1 MKRILFVFSLSFSFQ
16 CSMLGV
22 LQDKIPTPQFSF
34 ESIQIQQI
42 TFTDITLGVE
52 TSVSNPYP
60 VSLPSSLLDMD
71 IKIEGLK
78 LSQVKTDLGAIEA
91 KKTKSLPL
99 EVKLKYTDLYQL
111 YKKFP
116 TKQMLEVSAE
126 GNMKVPIP
134 KQWQLLGK
142 DSLTFP
148 FVQKREIPAVLPDVE
163 IQNFKILM
171 PTESEILS
179 ASNTESLVGTTTT
192 FLKGLLGGSK
202 TPVTSAAKAG
212 LTGLNLNL
220 KTEFD
225 FVFKNQAASD
235 LNLTDLKYN
244 LQLAGE
250 NFLNGSPKEIIN
262 GGKESTV
269 KVSNQFPLASIGT
282 SLYKTIQSKEAL
294 YQLQGDSGL
303 IVPNLRENI
312 PFSYEKK
319 GKFQWQ

>member
-1 MKRILFVFSLSFSFQ
+1 MKRFLPLLSFVLTIQ
-16 CSMLGV
+16 CSVLGV
-22 LQDKIPTPQFSF
+22 LQDKIPAPEFSF
-34 ESIQIQQI
+34 ESLHIKQI

-71 IKIEGLK
+71 LKIEGMK
-78 LSQVKTDLGAIEA
+78 LSHVKTDLGAIEA

-99 EVKLKYTDLYQL
+99 EVKFTYKDLYEL

-116 TKQMLEVSAE
+116 NKPMLEVSAE
-126 GNMKVPIP
+126 GKMKVPIP
-134 KQWQLLGK
+134 KQWQLMGK
-142 DSLTFP
+142 DSLEFP
-148 FVQKREIPAVLPDVE
+148 FVQKKEIPAVLPDVE
-163 IQNFKILM
+163 IRNFKILM

-179 ASNTESLVGTTTT
+179 ASNTDALANTATS

-202 TPVTSAAKAG
+202 SPTTSAAKAG
-212 LTGLNLNL
+212 LSGLNLNL

-225 FVFKNQAASD
+225 FVFSNKAASSF
-235 LNLTDLKYN
+235 NLTDLKYN

-250 NFLNGSPKEIIN
+250 NFLNGTPKEIISS
-262 GGKESTV
+262 GKESTV
-269 KVSNQFPLASIGT
+269 KVSNEFPITSIGT

-294 YQLQGDSGL
+294 YQLKGDSGF

-319 GKFQWQ
+319 GKFQW

>member
-1 MKRILFVFSLSFSFQ
+1 MNRILFVFLLTLHIQ
-16 CSMLGV
+16 CSVLGV
-22 LQDKIPTPQFSF
+22 LQDKIPTPEFSF
-34 ESIQIQQI
+34 ESINIKQI

-52 TSVSNPYP
+52 TSVTNPYP

-78 LSQVKTDLGAIEA
+78 LSQVKTDLGVIEA

-99 EVKLKYTDLYQL
+99 EVKLKYTDLLQL

-116 TKQMLEVSAE
+116 TKPMLEVSAE
-126 GNMKVPIP
+126 GNMKVSIP

-142 DSLTFP
+142 DSVSFP

-163 IQNFKILM
+163 IRNFKILM
-171 PTESEILS
+171 PSEAEILS
-179 ASNTESLVGTTTT
+179 ASNTDAMIGTTTN

-202 TPVTSAAKAG
+202 TPATSAAKAG
-212 LTGLNLNL
+212 LSGLNLNL

-225 FVFKNQAASD
+225 FVFSNQAASN
-235 LNLTDLKYN
+235 LNLSDLKYN

-250 NFLNGSPKEIIN
+250 NFLSGSPKEILN
-262 GGKESTV
+262 SGKESTV
-269 KVSNQFPLASIGT
+269 KVESLFPITSIGT

-294 YQLQGDSGL
+294 YQLKGDSAL
-303 IVPNLRENI
+303 NVPNIRENI

-319 GKFQWQ
+319 GKFHW

>member
-1 MKRILFVFSLSFSFQ
+1 MKRILSVLSIFFTLQ
-16 CSMLGV
+16 CSVLGV
-22 LQDKIPTPQFSF
+22 LQDKIPTPEFSF
-34 ESIQIQQI
+34 ESLHIKQI
-42 TFTDITLGVE
+42 TFTDITLGIE

-71 IKIEGLK
+71 IKIEGMK
-78 LSQVKTDLGAIEA
+78 LSKVKTDLGAIEA

-99 EVKLKYTDLYQL
+99 EVKLTYADLYQL

-116 TKQMLEVSAE
+116 TKPMLEVSAD

-142 DSLTFP
+142 DSISFP

-163 IQNFKILM
+163 IRNFKILM

-179 ASNTESLVGTTTT
+179 ASNTDALVGTTTN
-192 FLKGLLGGSK
+192 FLNGLLGGSK
-202 TPVTSAAKAG
+202 TSPTSAAKVG
-212 LTGLNLNL
+212 LSGLNLNL

-225 FVFKNQAASD
+225 FVFSNKAASTF
-235 LNLTDLKYN
+235 NLTDLKYN

-262 GGKESTV
+262 QGKESTV
-269 KVSNQFPLASIGT
+269 KVTNQFPIASIGT
-282 SLYKTIQSKEAL
+282 SLYKTIQSKQAI
-294 YQLQGDSGL
+294 YQLKGDSGFL
-303 IVPNLRENI
+303 VPNLRENI

-319 GKFQWQ
+319 GNFQW

>member
-212 LTGLNLNL
+212 LSGLNLNL

-319 GKFQWQ
+319 GKIQWQ

>member
-1 MKRILFVFSLSFSFQ
+1 MKRILFLILLFLHFQ
-16 CSMLGV
+16 CSLLGV
-22 LQDKIPTPQFSF
+22 LQDKIPTPEFSF
-34 ESIQIQQI
+34 ESLHIKQI

-52 TSVSNPYP
+52 TSVTNPYP
-60 VSLPSSLLDMD
+60 VSLPSSFLDMD
-71 IKIEGLK
+71 IKIEGMK
-78 LSQVKTDLGAIEA
+78 LSQVKTDLGVIEA
-91 KKTKSLPL
+91 KKTKALPL
-99 EVKLKYTDLYQL
+99 EVKLKYTDLVQL

-116 TKQMLEVSAE
+116 TKPMLEVSAE
-126 GNMKVPIP
+126 GNMKVAIP

-142 DSLTFP
+142 DSLSFP
-148 FVQKREIPAVLPDVE
+148 FVQKKEIPAVLPDVE
-163 IQNFKILM
+163 IRNFKILM

-179 ASNTESLVGTTTT
+179 ASNTESMVGTTTN

-202 TPVTSAAKAG
+202 TPATSAAKAG
-212 LTGLNLNL
+212 LAGLTLNL

-225 FVFKNQAASD
+225 FVFSNQAAAN

-262 GGKESTV
+262 SGKESTV
-269 KVSNQFPLASIGT
+269 KVSNQFPIASIGS

-294 YQLQGDSGL
+294 YQLKGDSGL
-303 IVPNLRENI
+303 LVPNIRENI

-319 GKFQWQ
+319 GKFQW

>member
-1 MKRILFVFSLSFSFQ
+1 MKRILFVLSLSFSFQ

-34 ESIQIQQI
+34 ESIQIKQI

-116 TKQMLEVSAE
+116 TKPMLEVSAE

-163 IQNFKILM
+163 IRNFKILM

-179 ASNTESLVGTTTT
+179 ASNTESLVGTTTD

-212 LTGLNLNL
+212 LAGLNLNL

>member
-1 MKRILFVFSLSFSFQ
+1 MSRFLFLLALSVSFQ
-16 CSMLGV
+16 CSVLGV
-22 LQDKIPTPQFSF
+22 LRDKIPTPEFSF
-34 ESIQIQQI
+34 ESLHIKQI

-52 TSVSNPYP
+52 TSFSNPYP

-71 IKIEGLK
+71 IKIEGMK
-78 LSQVKTDLGAIEA
+78 LSHIKTDLGVIEA

-99 EVKLKYTDLYQL
+99 DVKLKYTDLLQL

-116 TKQMLEVSAE
+116 TKPLLEVSAE

-148 FVQKREIPAVLPDVE
+148 FVQKKEIPAVLPDVE
-163 IQNFKILM
+163 IRNFKILM

-179 ASNTESLVGTTTT
+179 VSNTESLAGTTTN

-225 FVFKNQAASD
+225 FVFTNQAASS
-235 LNLTDLKYN
+235 LGLTDLKYN

-250 NFLNGSPKEIIN
+250 NFLNGTPKEIVN

-269 KVSNQFPLASIGT
+269 KVENQFPLASIGT

-303 IVPNLRENI
+303 MVPNLQENI